1 MRRAEVVLPSCF
13 DDPELGQQARIARKL
28 LVHDP
33 KLRVSAAELLRSD
46 LLPARLEDET
56 VTDAIRS
63 LSNPN
68 TPYYGKLINAL
79 FSHLMDRHKD
89 FAYDFHSVPAR
100 PFDFRATPTIP

>member
-1 MRRAEVVLPSCF
+1 MRKAEVILPDCF
-13 DDPELGQQARIARKL
+13 GDPELGQQAKIARKL

-56 VTDAIRS
+56 VKDAIRN

-68 TPYYGKLINAL
+68 TPYYSKLINAL
-79 FSHLMDRHKD
+79 FSNLMDRHKD
-89 FAYDFHSVPAR
+89 FAYDFHSVLR
-100 PFDFRATPTIP
+100 SLSVFRATLMIR